1 MRGNPR
7 ETQLSDAER
16 VKGELAGLTQ
26 RPPNEGAPPSFS
38 RGGDAPLGSQR
49 KAGSLCPRVD
59 GVGGGSSPQTAAVW
73 AGRCPWGSRGGG
85 GGRQQPLEP
94 VAQLGTPLP
103 GARRP
108 S

>member
-7 ETQLSDAER
+7 ESQMSDAER

-26 RPPNEGAPPSFS
+26 RPPNVGIPPSFS

-59 GVGGGSSPQTAAVW
+59 QASWASSPQTAAVW
-73 AGRCPWGSRGGG
+73 AGKCLWGVQGGG
-85 GGRQQPLEP
+85 GGQQQPLEP
-94 VAQLGTPLP
+94 MAQLGKPP
-103 GARRP
+103 PRP

>member
-7 ETQLSDAER
+7 ESQLSDAER

-26 RPPNEGAPPSFS
+26 RPPNGGAPPSFS

-59 GVGGGSSPQTAAVW
+59 GAGGGSAPKQLLSGQEGVRGHPGEGAGVSSSP
-73 AGRCPWGSRGGG
+73 
-85 GGRQQPLEP
+85 
-94 VAQLGTPLP
+94 
-103 GARRP
+103 
-108 S
+108 